1 MYFLVNKYGKLSPK
15 VLKSALT
22 DFYPVDTL
30 AAAKI
35 RLLDDV
41 KMMDF
46 TEKLPHIPK
55 RRETTN
61 RLTHE
66 VDDMLALMQ
75 FIDERGRLSS
85 LPRYVSSGPDNMP
98 SIRMFEGDLQF
109 LLSRLD
115 KLEDNLVGFGSALA
129 AINAQLQSRPT
140 HHASLGGKVL
150 STTQF
155 KANAKPMAGSS
166 TSSII
171 SQPSTQAGIPT
182 LSPLISV
189 EDNEFPALKNSWAE
203 RTASTPNVHRS
214 SRDKPLSSQS
224 ESNDD
229 QFTEV
234 RSRKKRSRLL
244 TNEPTTEDTAQS
256 RSHSAKPKNRPLM
269 IGKMSSDGT
278 ATSRLITA
286 AQQKNQFMK
295 KAVFYV
301 GNVDKA
307 VTVEQMRAFVTG
319 LSVEVLSLFEAK
331 PRQPLRFISAETMVD
346 CTTAFRLCINK
357 DHCDRLLDD
366 TKWPAFISVSEW
378 SFKPP
383 AQPVPP
389 TPITQ
394 IGTSSKRVAVDN
406 VVVLN
411 EVVNDSEQLNN
422 SDNADNTIIMC
433 DHSQDQLVSTP
444 NIEDGE

>member
-1 MYFLVNKYGKLSPK
+1 M
-15 VLKSALT
+15 
-22 DFYPVDTL
+22 
-30 AAAKI
+30 
-35 RLLDDV
+35 
-41 KMMDF
+41 
-46 TEKLPHIPK
+46 E
-55 RRETTN
+55 
-61 RLTHE
+61 
-66 VDDMLALMQ
+66 
-75 FIDERGRLSS
+75 
-85 LPRYVSSGPDNMP
+85 
-98 SIRMFEGDLQF
+98 
-109 LLSRLD
+109 
-115 KLEDNLVGFGSALA
+115 
-129 AINAQLQSRPT
+129 
-140 HHASLGGKVL
+140 
-150 STTQF
+150 
-155 KANAKPMAGSS
+155 
-166 TSSII
+166 
-171 SQPSTQAGIPT
+171 
-182 LSPLISV
+182 
-189 EDNEFPALKNSWAE
+189 
-203 RTASTPNVHRS
+203 
-214 SRDKPLSSQS
+214 
-224 ESNDD
+224 
-229 QFTEV
+229 
-234 RSRKKRSRLL
+234 
-244 TNEPTTEDTAQS
+244 
-256 RSHSAKPKNRPLM
+256 
-269 IGKMSSDGT
+269 
-278 ATSRLITA
+278 
-286 AQQKNQFMK
+286 QKNQFMK